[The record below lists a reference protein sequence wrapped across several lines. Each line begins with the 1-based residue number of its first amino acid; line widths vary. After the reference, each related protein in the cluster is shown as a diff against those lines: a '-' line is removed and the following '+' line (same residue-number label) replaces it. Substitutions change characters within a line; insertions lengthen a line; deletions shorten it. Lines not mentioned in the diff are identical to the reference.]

1 MAAGVKIQ
9 YKRKA
14 GAFIAGE
21 LAAGEMGVDTTNGTV
36 YFSADG
42 STVNKILSSSSVP
55 LGRWS
60 GTNAGSAPLDNI
72 FDDAIYSHYTIV
84 GQFLPVTNGA
94 NLLAVLRT
102 ATPADVSGGILVGGA
117 FGRLDAAGSGTE
129 GAVDKVATAVSS
141 ASGKGVSGFKMTLIM
156 SSGYR
161 HFFESVVI
169 YQHTSG
175 ARYSLIYPGEF
186 VDTTPRQGIKFA
198 FSSGNMTGW
207 YEVIG
212 HKKQ

>member
-1 MAAGVKIQ
+1 MASGVKIQ
-9 YKRKA
+9 HKRKA
-14 GAFIAGE
+14 GAFTAGD

-60 GTNAGSAPLDNI
+60 GTSAGSAPLDNI
-72 FDDAIYSHYTIV
+72 FDDSIYSSYTIV
-84 GQFLPVTNGA
+84 GQFLPITNGA

-102 ATPADVSGGILVGGA
+102 ATPADVGGGLLTGGA
-117 FGRLDAAGSGTE
+117 YGRLDAAGGDATGNKTILAGS
-129 GAVDKVATAVSS
+129 VAS
-141 ASGKGVSGFKMTLIM
+141 AAGKGVSGFKMTLLM

-161 HFFESVVI
+161 HFFEYMAVYEGS
-169 YQHTSG
+169 SG
-175 ARYSLIYPGEF
+175 PRYSLLYPGEF
-186 VDTTPRQGIKFA
+186 VDTTPRQGIKFSYSA
-198 FSSGNMTGW
+198 GNITGW
-207 YEVIG
+207 YEVTG

>member
-9 YKRKA
+9 HKRKA

-60 GTNAGSAPLDNI
+60 GTSAGSAPLDNI
-72 FDDAIYSHYTIV
+72 FDDALYSHYTIV
-84 GQFLPVTNGA
+84 GQFLPATNGA
-94 NLLAVLRT
+94 NLSAVLRD
-102 ATPADVSGGILVGGA
+102 ATPSDVGGGLIAGQTYSSMATVVAGGTNNTALQSSVSSTVGISSFSMTLYPPGVAAHSHAFETAVTVFQSSGDWYAFRSGGF
-117 FGRLDAAGSGTE
+117 FG
-129 GAVDKVATAVSS
+129 
-141 ASGKGVSGFKMTLIM
+141 
-156 SSGYR
+156 
-161 HFFESVVI
+161 
-169 YQHTSG
+169 TS
-175 ARYSLIYPGEF
+175 
-186 VDTTPRQGIKFA
+186 TPRQGIKFF
-198 FSSGNMTGW
+198 FSTGNIASGW
-207 YEVIG
+207 FEVTG